1 MLLRY
6 LTLFTL
12 LGLLTGCSTI
22 SVFMPYPARAL
33 SYQQALTTGTIQPA
47 LEANKKLLNRKDA
60 LLAL

>member
-12 LGLLTGCSTI
+12 LGLLTGCSTS

-47 LEANKKLLNRKDA
+47 LKA
-60 LLAL
+60 